1 MNKIVKAFLIG
12 LIAALALM
20 ILGARLL
27 GKGKVE
33 QPSATDKSGDQMV
46 VTGPLAGKDIRF
58 DGYYRNQVGDLIYL
72 LRFFP
77 EGRVVTVNGTT
88 QVEKDLPAFLVR
100 ETKGN
105 PGLGLHNVPVSV
117 VGDSLVFITR
127 PEKGE
132 IEYRGAVV
140 SSSMVRFLRHSHI
153 TGTRQQMEYVFYPDG
168 SAPSKQDSTQVVQP
182 S

>member
-1 MNKIVKAFLIG
+1 MNNTIKNVLLVF
-12 LIAALALM
+12 IAVMA
-20 ILGARLL
+20 ILLL
-27 GKGKVE
+27 GKQFISTGPATLAPPVAGE
-33 QPSATDKSGDQMV
+33 QTII
-46 VTGPLAGKDIRF
+46 GPLADTGLRF
-58 DGYYRNQVGDLIYL
+58 DGYYRNQLGDLIYL

-105 PGLGLHNVPVSV
+105 PGLGLHNVPVTV
-117 VGDSLVFITR
+117 LGDSLIFITR

-153 TGTRQQMEYVFYPDG
+153 TGTKQLMEYVFYPDG
-168 SAPSKQDSTQVVQP
+168 STPSKEDSTQVVEP